1 MTSRRYSRLLSFLP
15 ATFLLLAVVFQL
27 WAQIGQV
34 LTVTP
39 PLRVF
44 AARNAVLTVPLSV
57 QLRKGYHVNSNTP
70 DDEYLIPLTLTW
82 DAPNLEL
89 RDTVYP
95 KPEKGT
101 FSFSTKPVSVYAG
114 TFDIVSRFAVTA
126 KTPTGASV
134 LTGKL
139 RYQAC
144 TDNMCMPPKT
154 IDVRVPVEIK
164 AQ

>member
-1 MTSRRYSRLLSFLP
+1 MISKRYYRLLRVVP
-15 ATFLLLAVVFQL
+15 AALLLLAAAL
-27 WAQIGQV
+27 HLRAQIGQV
-34 LTVTP
+34 LTVSAP
-39 PLRVF
+39 PRVS
-44 AARNAVLTVPLSV
+44 ASRNSGLTVPLSV

-95 KPEKGT
+95 KPEKET
-101 FSFSTKPVSVYAG
+101 FSFSTKPVSVYTGA
-114 TFDIVSRFAVTA
+114 FEIVSRFAVTP
-126 KTPTGASV
+126 KTPLGASV

-154 IDVRVPVEIK
+154 VDVRVPVEIK